1 MVPNKRFAVV
11 MVMAVLAAFLLTAAG
26 PANPGSPTPDGFDK
40 FLVYM
45 AAGVYDPGDPNYVA
59 PDAEFFQR
67 EIMGRSDEE
76 IAQDRATSI
85 AFFNQRFGL
94 NLTDP
99 GGLFTS
105 FTDNGVQFIPFMFDP
120 RNEYRAYVVSEE
132 RVPSSGWIVRDGGW
146 NATVVEPDGLTLGG
160 EFAGV
165 HVPQGTVFVFGNY
178 NILRTLPSG
187 KEIEPILIHYQSGGP
202 IIPNADKHEGILFRC
217 ELISEEFGNGL
228 AQGIAAGVTL
238 PDGRFQQNV
247 RNVITFPGLG
257 ENAE

>member
-1 MVPNKRFAVV
+1 
-11 MVMAVLAAFLLTAAG
+11 MATLAAFLLTAAG

-45 AAGVYDPGDPNYVA
+45 AAGVYDPDEPNPLTPEV
-59 PDAEFFQR
+59 FQR

-76 IAQDRATSI
+76 IAQDRAAAI
-85 AFFNQRFGL
+85 AFFNERFGL

-105 FTDNGVQFIPFMFDP
+105 FTVNGVRFASGTFDP

-132 RVPSSGWIVRDGGW
+132 RVPSSGWVVRDGGW
-146 NATVVEPDGLTLGG
+146 SASVVDPEGITLGG

-165 HVPQGTVFVFGNY
+165 HVPQGTAFAFGDY

-187 KEIEPILIHYQSGGP
+187 KEIEPILIHYESGGP
-202 IIPNADKHEGILFRC
+202 IIPNADKAGGFMFRC
-217 ELISEEFGNGL
+217 DLISEEFGHGL
-228 AQGIAAGVTL
+228 AQGIVAGVTL
-238 PDGRFQQNV
+238 PDGSFQQNV
-247 RNVITFPGLG
+247 RNVLTFPGLG
-257 ENAE
+257 ENAN